1 MNGQLASKRGTPS
14 AQFSLH
20 VFCLRRPHEAP
31 QAPPLAR
38 IMVLGDPQYVNPN
51 FHVRLDH
58 ERKTSK
64 RPIESYSKSP
74 RYVTR
79 WSLDR
84 IPTASD
90 GTLFT
95 LSAAL
100 GTALKPRLNSIR
112 HRQTNCSEHF
122 LATRPP
128 KGPLEQSY

>member
-1 MNGQLASKRGTPS
+1 MPD
-14 AQFSLH
+14 
-20 VFCLRRPHEAP
+20 
-31 QAPPLAR
+31 PLLMDER
-38 IMVLGDPQYVNPN
+38 FLMVRVEGKGLIPN

-90 GTLFT
+90 GDPVYAFGGVRNGAQAAIEQYSPQANELLRTFFGDAPT
-95 LSAAL
+95 ERAL
-100 GTALKPRLNSIR
+100 GAILLKGARR
-112 HRQTNCSEHF
+112 
-122 LATRPP
+122 
-128 KGPLEQSY
+128 